1 MSKVGKWE
9 SRTCGVQTMCNFT
22 IVQTLCEYNMLCYG
36 EFGLIPRNIANS
48 SQTCADKRPKNRPIK
63 EIGRKVVQKCAHRSV
78 RNIVSEDVR
87 KLIKI
92 WMINKR
98 FVSLQQNWSLL

>member
-1 MSKVGKWE
+1 MKKKTDFYFILVDAKLRRIWVDSKKYRQFF
-9 SRTCGVQTMCNFT
+9 SNLCGQSV
-22 IVQTLCEYNMLCYG
+22 
-36 EFGLIPRNIANS
+36 
-48 SQTCADKRPKNRPIK
+48 DKRPNNGQIK
-63 EIGRKVVQKCAHRSV
+63 EIGRKVVQKCAQRSV

-98 FVSLQQNWSLL
+98 FVSLHQNWSLL

>member
-1 MSKVGKWE
+1 MKKKLMQSY
-9 SRTCGVQTMCNFT
+9 SD
-22 IVQTLCEYNMLCYG
+22 
-36 EFGLIPRNIANS
+36 FGLIPRNIANS
-48 SQTCADKRPKNRPIK
+48 SQTCVDKRPNNRQIK
-63 EIGRKVVQKCAHRSV
+63 EIGRKVVQKCAQRSF